1 MNKTGTYQFC
11 IIIPVYN
18 EEGNITRLEN
28 ELKKFQ
34 HISPLK
40 TCILFVNDS
49 SIDKSLALIKAV
61 CAVNEG
67 FFYLSFKQNR
77 GLSAAI
83 KAGIDYAESKF
94 IGYMDAD
101 LQTTPEDFNLLFP
114 YLNDYEMVMGIR
126 TGRKDSFIKNL
137 SSRVANGFRRM
148 MTGDGIKDTGCPLKI
163 IHSDCAKRIPLF
175 NGMHRFLPAL
185 VQLQNGKVMQVPVR
199 HFERTAGQSKYHL
212 FNRLVGPFKDC
223 FAFRWMKHRYINY
236 TIDSS
241 NIDILNE

>member
-185 VQLQNGKVMQVPVR
+185 VQLQNGKVMQIPVR

-212 FNRLVGPFKDC
+212 SNRLVGPFKDC

-241 NIDILNE
+241 NVDPLNE